1 MNTPLGR
8 LPRVP
13 PFQSGDR
20 LTRDEFERR
29 YHATPHIKKAELIEG
44 EVHVESRVSY
54 LFHGGPHA
62 DAAGWIGF
70 YTAYTAGAGAGI
82 NTTVRLDNENE
93 PQPDV
98 ILFVKPVHGG
108 RVSIDAEGYITGAP
122 EFVFEVS
129 ASTVSIDLGKRL
141 NAYRRNQILE
151 YVVWRVY
158 DSALDWFVYRSG
170 QFDRLDPDPGDG
182 LLKSGV
188 FPGLWLDAPAL
199 LRRDLATVLT
209 ALNRGLASP
218 DHAAFV
224 ERLARQMP

>member
-1 MNTPLGR
+1 MSMTLGTTSRIPPL
-8 LPRVP
+8 
-13 PFQSGDR
+13 QSGDR

-29 YHATPHIKKAELIEG
+29 YRAMPHVNKAELIEG
-44 EVHVESRVSY
+44 EVHMPMPVSY
-54 LFHGGPHA
+54 EFHAEPHLIVSGWVALYLASTPGVGGGDNA
-62 DAAGWIGF
+62 TI
-70 YTAYTAGAGAGI
+70 
-82 NTTVRLDNENE
+82 RLDNANE
-93 PQPDV
+93 PQPDL
-98 ILFVKPVHGG
+98 ILFIKPEHGG

-122 EFVFEVS
+122 EFIFEVS

-141 NAYRRNQILE
+141 NAYRRNHVLE

-170 QFDRLDPDPGDG
+170 QFDRLEADRGDG
-182 LLKSGV
+182 LLKSEV

-199 LRRDLATVLT
+199 LRRDLATVLA
-209 ALNRGLASP
+209 ALNRGLASR